1 MTPNALPAVA
11 AVVPA
16 VALTLSAAWST
27 PAAAEAVEFD
37 FQDPKGVN
45 GVVFV
50 VDSKL
55 EPITG
60 MIGGVGGTVSYDPAE
75 PTSFDGAVT
84 VDLGEISFINAGM
97 TKVLK
102 GADWLDFTGAFVA
115 TMSFDEVLSATESDK
130 GGQMLEVQGTMS
142 FGGKEVPL
150 KVNID
155 VTHLPDAAKDRG
167 ASQGGDLLVLRSMFN
182 LSRIDLGI
190 NEQMPTDKVGETI
203 TVMVPIAGYSK

>member
-1 MTPNALPAVA
+1 MIRFAQPISTFITAAAVA
-11 AVVPA
+11 FGAGVYA
-16 VALTLSAAWST
+16 SAET
-27 PAAAEAVEFD
+27 VEFD
-37 FQDPKGVN
+37 FKDPKGVN

-50 VDSKL
+50 VDSEL

-60 MIGGVGGTVSYDPAE
+60 MIGGIGGVVSYDPAE
-75 PTSFDGAVT
+75 PTSFDGEIT
-84 VDLGEISFINAGM
+84 VDLSEISFINAGM

-102 GADWLDFTGAFVA
+102 GADWLNFSDAFVA
-115 TMSFDEVLSATESDK
+115 TLTFDKVASATKTEDGS
-130 GGQMLEVQGTMS
+130 QMLDVHGTMS

-150 KVNID
+150 SVMID

-167 ASQGGDLLVLRSMFN
+167 AAQSGDLLVLRSMFN

-190 NEQMPTDKVGETI
+190 NEEMPTDKVGEKI

>member
-1 MTPNALPAVA
+1 MMRSMKQTLTAMTAA
-11 AVVPA
+11 AV
-16 VALTLSAAWST
+16 TLGLGVN
-27 PAAAEAVEFD
+27 AAAEAVEFD
-37 FQDPKGVN
+37 FKDPKGVN

-60 MIGGVGGTVSYDPAE
+60 MIGGIGGVVSYDPAE
-75 PTSFDGAVT
+75 PTSFDGEIT
-84 VDLGEISFINAGM
+84 VDLSEIAFINAGM

-102 GADWLDFTGAFVA
+102 GADWLNFSDAFVA
-115 TMSFDEVLSATESDK
+115 TLTFDKVVSAAETEEGS
-130 GGQMLEVQGTMS
+130 QMLDVHGTMS
-142 FGGKEVPL
+142 FGGKDLPL
-150 KVNID
+150 SVMID

-167 ASQGGDLLVLRSMFN
+167 GAKSGDLLVLRSMFN

-190 NEQMPTDKVGETI
+190 NEEMPTDKVGEKI